1 MKPIDQV
8 TEYLIDKVNKIN
20 VNNPK
25 ANSGGVLLKLH
36 KTYQEDMD
44 LFVNIALQT
53 IQILFTK
60 DTSDSPAGTSQ
71 LTNTS
76 FKIGQHIHRV
86 LKRDKVPWSMELR
99 LGDLFVEAFY
109 NCGYVDLY
117 YPRIRDSSH
126 IMSATPKWIELADLH
141 EATTRINLTAT
152 ITTIPKSIHSMVQR
166 DRHLVIKNKLKDE
179 KLDLK
184 QPYITAMNKLQ
195 QSGWRINRRVYE
207 ALVNNK
213 STFLREE
220 PYKDNDA
227 KEMKRRSKTMEWKF
241 IMSKAKLLENE
252 DVFYQYVDADYRGRV
267 YYIEPFLNFQGSDLS
282 RGMLKFARGKPMT
295 DDGLFWLAVHTAVSY
310 NESYKIDDMPEWVE
324 QDYKAYL
331 KSEELDDISV
341 DKMTLEDR
349 VNWVNNNMDWI
360 VDLGRTASFVPC
372 EKTVSFLACCIEWY
386 DYHEAKKD
394 HRLHM
399 THLPIPIDGSN
410 NGWQH
415 LGSISKDQQTGD
427 LVGLIPIKIPK
438 DFYVQTAKELIKL
451 TSDERLRAI
460 LSSMPMK
467 HIRKGITKRG
477 SMTRAYSAGAGKI
490 AENMFFDCKAEDY
503 HTAYD
508 ITQDDC
514 NKFAKILIKAIDKVC
529 PGPLNTMAYL
539 QRLASFEIG
548 KYKKFSPDG
557 EPAGKEYTE
566 IILRQKELYI
576 KKDKSNEELEEL
588 SKLVQSISSYESRKI
603 YGNGADRI
611 CWTTPSGFPVE
622 YTNFQMQRR
631 KAKGTINGYTTY
643 NKRGAVQHCA
653 QVATKL
659 PDIRG
664 FMTGISPNFVHSM
677 DASHMALVVNDWNGE
692 FGAVH
697 DSFSTHA
704 CDVELLLAHTKR
716 KFIDMYD
723 IDNFY
728 AYIEDELITDKEG
741 IDVEQPELG
750 SLNINDIENSDYF
763 FA

>member
-1 MKPIDQV
+1 VDG
-8 TEYLIDKVNKIN
+8 IN
-20 VNNPK
+20 INNPK

-36 KTYQEDMD
+36 KNYKEDMD
-44 LFVNIALQT
+44 IFVNSALQT

-60 DTSDSPAGTSQ
+60 DTSDSPAGTAQ

-76 FKIGQHIHRV
+76 FKIGQHIHRL
-86 LKRDKVPWSMELR
+86 LKRDKLPWSMELR
-99 LGDLFVEAFY
+99 LGDLFVEGFY
-109 NCGYVDLY
+109 NCGFIDLY

-126 IMSATPKWIELADLH
+126 IISATPKWIELADLH

-152 ITTIPKSIHSMVQR
+152 RTTIPKSITSMVQN
-166 DRHLVIKNKLKDE
+166 DRHLVIKNKLKDDH
-179 KLDLK
+179 LDLK
-184 QPYITAMNKLQ
+184 QPYINAMNKLQ
-195 QSGWRINRRVYE
+195 KTGWRINRKVYD
-207 ALVNNK
+207 ALLNSK

-220 PYKDNDA
+220 PYENNDV
-227 KEMKRRSKTMEWKF
+227 KEMKRRSKVMEWKF
-241 IMSKAKLLENE
+241 ITSKAKLLKDH
-252 DVFYQYVDADYRGRV
+252 DVFYQYVDADYRGRI

-295 DDGLFWLAVHTAVSY
+295 DSGLFWLAVHTAVSY
-310 NESYKIDDMPEWVE
+310 NESYKIDEIPEWTE
-324 QDYKAYL
+324 QDYKGYL
-331 KSEELDDISV
+331 KSEGLEDISV

-360 VDLGRTASFVPC
+360 VELGRTTSFVPC
-372 EKTVSFLACCIEWY
+372 EKTVSFLACCVEWY

-399 THLPIPIDGSN
+399 SHLPIPIDGSN

-415 LGSISKDQQTGD
+415 LGSMSKDTQTGD
-427 LVGLIPIKIPK
+427 LVGLIPTVIQK
-438 DFYVQTAKELIKL
+438 DFYVQAAKELIKL
-451 TSDERLRAI
+451 TEDDRLKSI
-460 LSSMPMK
+460 LNSMPMK

-477 SMTRAYSAGAGKI
+477 SMTRAYSAGASKI
-490 AENMFFDCKAEDY
+490 AENMFFDSKVEDY
-503 HTAYD
+503 HTIYG

-529 PGPLNTMAYL
+529 PGPLSTMSYL
-539 QRLASFEIG
+539 QQLALFEIG
-548 KYKKFSPDG
+548 KYVKFSPEG
-557 EPAGKEYTE
+557 EIAGKEYSDV
-566 IILRQKELYI
+566 IARQKELYI
-576 KKDKSNEELEEL
+576 KKDKTDEELEEL
-588 SKLVQSISSYESRKI
+588 SKLVQFINSYESRLV
-603 YGNGADRI
+603 YGNGKDKL

-622 YTNFQMQRR
+622 YTNFQMQKR
-631 KAKGTINGYTTY
+631 KAKGTISGYTTY
-643 NKRGAVQHCA
+643 NKRGVVQHCA

-659 PDIRG
+659 PSIRG

-677 DASHMALVVNDWNGE
+677 DASHMALVIDDWNGE

-723 IDNFY
+723 VDNFY
-728 AYIEDELITDKEG
+728 NYIEEQIITDKEE

-750 SLNINDIENSDYF
+750 SLSINGIEDSDYF